1 MKDINQRPEIK
12 EMKIAFIGCGRAGS
26 KLCSWLS
33 KSGYRIEAL
42 FDRERQRAEA
52 LSEFIKSGKV
62 FDSAS
67 AAAAGS
73 DIIFISTPD
82 GVIEDT
88 CNEIASSDGFKAKCM
103 VFHLSGSLPS
113 SILKKAAEKGAFTA
127 SFHPLQSLAGEDTEN
142 NPFQGVLVA
151 MEGHPEAIAAAK
163 KISADIG
170 ATPYEIDG
178 GAKTMYH
185 ASAVIASNY
194 LVSLM
199 KMASKVM
206 AASGI
211 PEEKAFEFL
220 LPLIKGTISNM
231 EKMGVDKAL
240 TGPVARGDVITVSS
254 HLVGI
259 EEKTP
264 ELKKA
269 YIELGKIALEIA
281 RNQGFLDKISLDK
294 LGSLFSD

>member
-1 MKDINQRPEIK
+1 MKT
-12 EMKIAFIGCGRAGS
+12 AFIGCGRAGS

-42 FDRERQRAEA
+42 FDRERQRAEM
-52 LSEFIKSGKV
+52 LSDSIKSGRV

-67 AAAAGS
+67 GAAASS

-88 CNEIASSDGFKAKCM
+88 CYEIAASGGFKDNSL

-127 SFHPLQSLAGEDTEN
+127 SFHPLQSLAGDDTVN
-142 NPFQGVLVA
+142 NPFQGILIA
-151 MEGHPEAIAAAK
+151 IEGHPEATAVAK
-163 KISADIG
+163 KISSDIG
-170 ATPYEIDG
+170 ATAYEIDG
-178 GAKTMYH
+178 NAKTMYH

-231 EKMGVDKAL
+231 EKMGVEKAL
-240 TGPVARGDVITVSS
+240 TGPVARGDIITVSS
-254 HLVGI
+254 HLGGI

-264 ELKKA
+264 ELKRA
-269 YIELGKIALEIA
+269 YMELGKIALEIA
-281 RNQGFLDKISLDK
+281 ENQKFLDKLSADK
-294 LGSLFSD
+294 LGSLFSG